1 MVHCAVAVDSEIRR
15 ENFKRWCHSLTPD
28 GLFSPTAVAQRLGKT
43 ASQWSDL
50 YYGRKSF
57 GEKIARNIEEAAG
70 LPRLSLDEPDGESG
84 EVISRETA
92 AALAKLNPTERL
104 RAENVMR
111 ALLGLPQLGIEHGD
125 GPSRKQRRAG

>member
-28 GLFSPTAVAQRLGKT
+28 GLFSPSAVAQRLGKT

-70 LPRLSLDEPDGESG
+70 LPLLIHRLLHKTSAITPPFGVDIDAT
-84 EVISRETA
+84 VW
-92 AALAKLNPTERL
+92 
-104 RAENVMR
+104 
-111 ALLGLPQLGIEHGD
+111 
-125 GPSRKQRRAG
+125 